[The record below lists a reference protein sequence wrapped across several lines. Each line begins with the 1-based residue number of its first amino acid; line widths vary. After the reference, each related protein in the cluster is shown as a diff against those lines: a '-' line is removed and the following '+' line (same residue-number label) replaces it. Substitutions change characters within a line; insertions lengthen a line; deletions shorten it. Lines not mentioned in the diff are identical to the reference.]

1 MSAAVLFNNSSDVIF
16 TAICANKYLH
26 QYVVN
31 FLVCCVTQGILFR
44 AGIYV
49 QPGKIKGTKLEQK
62 QQPWSKN
69 PRLSDITDTSEETFI
84 SKIACGLTLEEF
96 EVFREM
102 YSEELNKE
110 VDSETED
117 SLSDNE

>member
-1 MSAAVLFNNSSDVIF
+1 M
-16 TAICANKYLH
+16 T
-26 QYVVN
+26 
-31 FLVCCVTQGILFR
+31 
-44 AGIYV
+44 
-49 QPGKIKGTKLEQK
+49 PGRIKGTKLEQK

-69 PRLSDITDTSEETFI
+69 PRLSDITDTSEEVFI
-84 SKIACGLTLEEF
+84 SEVAPSLTLEEL

-110 VDSETED
+110 DESDTED